1 VSVLTIDAGAHC
13 LIHPS
18 VSTLQPAPAFLRL
31 LRLLAANLLN
41 SCRLAQVPLFPPA
54 WGWSASNEVP
64 LRVKAVFPTRV
75 GMVDGDPGEMD
86 AGGAF
91 RARMGAAPLKLPDRV
106 LTFRRSRRWRWPL
119 RYRGSRRESA
129 VAFFVRACLNLA
141 GVRRRRILAAGKA
154 ARVEHPRKR
163 AVTTEPT
170 PPTAKRT
177 AARRVCAQT
186 ASLGIFRP
194 ALRRLAFG

>member
-1 VSVLTIDAGAHC
+1 MVRPLGSW
-13 LIHPS
+13 
-18 VSTLQPAPAFLRL
+18 
-31 LRLLAANLLN
+31 AADSN
-41 SCRLAQVPLFPPA
+41 RFPHTRGDGPTTNAARIALKKFSPHA
-54 WGWSASNEVP
+54 WGWSGVALDAVG
-64 LRVKAVFPTRV
+64 ADGVFPTRV
-75 GMVDGDPGEMD
+75 GMVDGDAGEMD

-91 RARMGAAPLKLPDRV
+91 RAREGAAPLKLPDRV

-129 VAFFVRACLNLA
+129 VAFFVRACLNLG

-177 AARRVCAQT
+177 AARKVCAQT
-186 ASLGIFRP
+186 ASLAIFRP